1 MPEAIPAATPELSEV
16 GRLSG
21 VFFAPTET
29 FQSIA
34 RRPSFLVPLI
44 VLTLLSLGVTWWLG
58 YRVGWEHVIRT
69 QIEQTERF
77 QQMSAEQREQAIG
90 QVMRFATVQAY
101 GAGLLGTVVMAL
113 IVSGVFLFV
122 FNVLAGNELEFRRA
136 FSVVV
141 WGMMPY
147 ALTSVLA
154 LVIIGLKP
162 AADVDVQN
170 LVASNLGVLFDP
182 DRTARPLLSLMRSID
197 LFTIWVLLL
206 LSTGFAA
213 AARKLTFQKALTWV
227 VLSWLVWVGVKAGF
241 YAIFS

>member
-1 MPEAIPAATPELSEV
+1 MPEEVPAAAPQLGEV

-21 VFFAPTET
+21 VFFSPAET
-29 FQSIA
+29 FQAIA
-34 RRPSFLVPLI
+34 HRPSFLAPLI

-58 YRVGWEHVIRT
+58 YRVGWERLIRS
-69 QIEQTERF
+69 QMEQSERF
-77 QQMSAEQREQAIG
+77 QQMTAEQREQAVS
-90 QVMRFATVQAY
+90 QAMRFVTVQAY
-101 GAGLLGTVVMAL
+101 GGGLLGPVVVAL

-122 FNVLAGNELEFRRA
+122 FNVLAGNELEFRRV

-147 ALTSVLA
+147 ALASVLA
-154 LVIIGLKP
+154 LVIIGLEP
-162 AADVDVQN
+162 PEDVDVQN
-170 LVASNLGVLFDP
+170 LVASNLGALLDP
-182 DRTARPLLSLMRSID
+182 DRTSKPLLSLMRSID

-213 AARKLTFQKALTWV
+213 SARKLTFQKALRWV
-227 VLSWLVWVGVKAGF
+227 ALTWLVWVGVKAGY

>member
-1 MPEAIPAATPELSEV
+1 MPEEISPATVELSEL

-21 VFFAPTET
+21 IFFSPAKTLQT
-29 FQSIA
+29 IA
-34 RRPSFLVPLI
+34 RRPSFLLPLVI
-44 VLTLLSLGVTWWLG
+44 LTLLSLGVTWWLG
-58 YRVGWEHVIRT
+58 YRVGWERIIRT
-69 QIEQTERF
+69 QMEQSERF
-77 QQMSAEQREQAIG
+77 QQMSAEQREQAVG

-101 GAGLLGTVVMAL
+101 AAGLLSPVLTAL

-136 FSVVV
+136 FPVVV

-147 ALTSVLA
+147 ALVSLLA

-162 AADVDVQN
+162 AEDVDVQN

-182 DRTARPLLSLMRSID
+182 DRTGKPLLSLMRSID
-197 LFTIWVLLL
+197 LFTIWLLLL

-213 AARKLTFQKALTWV
+213 AARKLTFQKALGWV
-227 VLSWLVWVGVKAGF
+227 MLTWLVWVVVKVGF
-241 YAIFS
+241 HAIFS